1 MRPWEALAC
10 KRLCPLRFF
19 ACIHTAVRK
28 WELFLFSQR
37 FAEGFANLP
46 NAWILMRR
54 EARLWGKME
63 AVRSSYKMAQLKN
76 ETIWNEP
83 KQ

>member
-1 MRPWEALAC
+1 MHPWEALAC

-19 ACIHTAVRK
+19 ACIRTAVRK

-46 NAWILMRR
+46 NAWILMNSFYFLNDLRR
-54 EARLWGKME
+54 DLQICQMRGYL
-63 AVRSSYKMAQLKN
+63 
-76 ETIWNEP
+76 
-83 KQ
+83 